1 MSNND
6 YIAEYIKEKYPTL
19 LGFDF
24 AMWKLGRRFSEALID
39 MSKGIENT
47 LNAVF
52 DNKVGSEVKPNDRDK
67 H

>member
-1 MSNND
+1 MSDND

-47 LNAVF
+47 VNAVF
-52 DNKVGSEVKPNDRDK
+52 GNKAESEDT
-67 H
+67 